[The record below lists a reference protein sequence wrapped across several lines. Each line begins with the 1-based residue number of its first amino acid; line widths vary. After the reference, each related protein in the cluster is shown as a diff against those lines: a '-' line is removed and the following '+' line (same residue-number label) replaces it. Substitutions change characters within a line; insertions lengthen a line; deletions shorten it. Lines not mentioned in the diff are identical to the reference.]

1 MLNPGSRMLVAGGR
15 ILDLDGDLDQ
25 PAIAD
30 VLIENGRITACE
42 AGLAARLDA
51 DVARLDARGKLVIP
65 GLINAHYH
73 SHDVLL
79 RGMYEQ
85 LPLDLWFALSS
96 PANYPLSADEVS
108 LRTALGAAECLLN
121 GITTTQDMV
130 TVTGAN
136 REHVDAIVAAYGQ
149 CGIRV
154 VLALQI
160 SDRATVAAVPFVRD
174 LPADIVKRLPPPAD
188 PAALQRV
195 VEERLAGAR
204 HPRVG
209 WGLGPSA
216 PQRCSDAL
224 LSWVADLARRHDLQV
239 FTHVYEA
246 RSQCVL
252 ARMEYAQ
259 QSLLGHLDKFG
270 LLGPRLT
277 IAHGVWISRDE
288 IRRMGAAGASLAC
301 NPTSNLKLLNGFAPI
316 VDYAEAGT
324 GIGLGCD
331 NCSGND
337 AQNMFETM
345 KMFALLWGMYST
357 AGSSGAAREAFKG
370 ATIGGARALGKA
382 DELGRVRPGFRADL
396 VLIDLQQP
404 NYRPL
409 NSALRQLV
417 YGESGRGVHTVI
429 VDGQIVV
436 ENRRLR
442 TVDED
447 GLKSRSEAARARLTA
462 DVGRVKQQNESLLP
476 SLLAAYEKAN
486 QYPLEFDRF
495 LLRRQ

>member
-1 MLNPGSRMLVAGGR
+1 
-15 ILDLDGDLDQ
+15 
-25 PAIAD
+25 
-30 VLIENGRITACE
+30 
-42 AGLAARLDA
+42 
-51 DVARLDARGKLVIP
+51 
-65 GLINAHYH
+65 
-73 SHDVLL
+73 
-79 RGMYEQ
+79 
-85 LPLDLWFALSS
+85 
-96 PANYPLSADEVS
+96 
-108 LRTALGAAECLLN
+108 
-121 GITTTQDMV
+121 
-130 TVTGAN
+130 
-136 REHVDAIVAAYGQ
+136 
-149 CGIRV
+149 
-154 VLALQI
+154 
-160 SDRATVAAVPFVRD
+160 
-174 LPADIVKRLPPPAD
+174 
-188 PAALQRV
+188 
-195 VEERLAGAR
+195 
-204 HPRVG
+204 
-209 WGLGPSA
+209 
-216 PQRCSDAL
+216 